1 MNSISNKQA
10 TALIGLGVANAFLT
24 TKTNNSLSQIRA
36 LEAENL
42 AAQEEAN
49 KISRETVY
57 ELSEQNQL
65 LKKQELDRAKEKQ
78 KTLIQ
83 LALKDLIFCL
93 NEELDIIESTS
104 SELAESFFRSKSLSS
119 TLDGYN
125 LSSKNFEEISDKT
138 YWSNLKG
145 RIKRIEEDA
154 LNANDKNLK
163 KFIPLVNALF
173 SLGERPEVKD
183 FSKRESILNKKIEF
197 RKSFLKEFFYK
208 NGQAKSKTFLPWG
221 EPELV
226 PEELSSLFTPS
237 SFYIFN
243 PPQTYGD
250 FEAAWSPMQMLM
262 YIGCWGFAA
271 AVMYI
276 TWWDLEELNFY
287 FIIFLLFFPLG
298 LGELMKN
305 KVKANLAKDEHFDI
319 IQKSIAA
326 SEEELAE
333 IDNKKKLELESSTEF
348 RKNYNDI
355 MKKILDFSDIFPFI
369 IKYGITTQNTRNT
382 NLF

>member
-1 MNSISNKQA
+1 MNSISSKQA
-10 TALIGLGVANAFLT
+10 NTLIGLGVANAFLT

-49 KISRETVY
+49 QISRETVY

-65 LKKQELDRAKEKQ
+65 LQNQELDRAKEKQ
-78 KTLIQ
+78 KTLVQ

-138 YWSNLKG
+138 YWSNLKR

-154 LNANDKNLK
+154 LNASDKNLK
-163 KFIPLVNALF
+163 KFIPLINALF

-183 FSKRESILNKKIEF
+183 FSKRESIHNKKIKF
-197 RKSFLKEFFYK
+197 RKSFLKEFFYE
-208 NGQAKSKTFLPWG
+208 NGQAKPKTFLPWS

-226 PEELSSLFTPS
+226 PEELRSLFAPS
-237 SFYIFN
+237 SFYTIN
-243 PPQTYGD
+243 PPETYEG
-250 FEAAWSPMQMLM
+250 FEAGRSLPQKLL
-262 YIGCWGFAA
+262 YILFWGFAA
-271 AVMYI
+271 AMIYI
-276 TWWDLEELNFY
+276 TWWDIEEFD
-287 FIIFLLFFPLG
+287 IFLILSLLLLPIG
-298 LGELMKN
+298 LGEFVKE
-305 KVKANLAKDEHFDI
+305 KVKANLAKNEQFDI

-333 IDNKKKLELESSTEF
+333 IDNKKKLESESLTEF
-348 RKNYNDI
+348 AKNQSDI
-355 MKKILDFSDIFPFI
+355 MEKILDFSDIYPFI
-369 IKYGITTQNTRNT
+369 IKYGITTQNT
-382 NLF
+382 L

>member
-10 TALIGLGVANAFLT
+10 TAIIGLGVANAFLT

-49 KISRETVY
+49 QISRETAY

-65 LKKQELDRAKEKQ
+65 LQNQELDRAKEKQ
-78 KTLIQ
+78 KTLVQ

-163 KFIPLVNALF
+163 KFIPLVHALF

-183 FSKRESILNKKIEF
+183 FSKRESIHNKKIEF
-197 RKSFLKEFFYK
+197 HNSFLKEFFYK
-208 NGQAKSKTFLPWG
+208 NGQAKPRTFLPWG

-226 PEELSSLFTPS
+226 PEELWSLFAPS
-237 SFYIFN
+237 SFYTIN
-243 PPQTYGD
+243 PPQTYEG
-250 FEAAWSPMQMLM
+250 FEAGTSLPQVLA

-271 AVMYI
+271 ALIYI
-276 TWWDLEELNFY
+276 NWWDIEELDITFY
-287 FIIFLLFFPLG
+287 VPILFLLLLPIGSSAFAK
-298 LGELMKN
+298 EIVN
-305 KVKANLAKDEHFDI
+305 ANLAKNEHFDI

-326 SEEELAE
+326 SEGELAE
-333 IDNKKKLELESSTEF
+333 IDNKKKLESESSTEF
-348 RKNYNDI
+348 RKNHNDI
-355 MKKILDFSDIFPFI
+355 MEKILDFSDIYPFI
-369 IKYGITTQNTRNT
+369 IKYGITTQNT
-382 NLF
+382 L

>member
-10 TALIGLGVANAFLT
+10 NAIIGLGVANAFLT
-24 TKTNNSLSQIRA
+24 AKTNKSLSQIRA

-49 KISRETVY
+49 QISRATVY

-65 LKKQELDRAKEKQ
+65 LQNQELDRAKEKQ
-78 KTLIQ
+78 KKIVQ

-93 NEELDIIESTS
+93 NEELDTIESTS

-119 TLDGYN
+119 VLDGYD

-145 RIKRIEEDA
+145 RIKRIQEDA

-183 FSKRESILNKKIEF
+183 FSKREAIHNEKIEF
-197 RKSFLKEFFYK
+197 HKSFLKEFFYK
-208 NGQAKSKTFLPWG
+208 NGQAKPKTFLPWG

-226 PEELSSLFTPS
+226 PEELWSLFAPS
-237 SFYIFN
+237 SFYTMHGS
-243 PPQTYGD
+243 QTYED
-250 FEAAWSPMQMLM
+250 FEAGTSFARGFLYLLS
-262 YIGCWGFAA
+262 WGAA
-271 AVMYI
+271 AAMTYFL
-276 TWWDLEELNFY
+276 WWDIEELGIPFY
-287 FIIFLLFFPLG
+287 AMILFLLLLPIG
-298 LGELMKN
+298 TDAYGKE
-305 KVKANLAKDEHFDI
+305 KVKANSAKNEQFDI

-326 SEEELAE
+326 SEGELAE
-333 IDNKKKLELESSTEF
+333 IDNKKKLESESLTEF
-348 RKNYNDI
+348 AKNQNDI
-355 MKKILDFSDIFPFI
+355 MEKILDFSDIYPFI
-369 IKYGITTQNTRNT
+369 IKYGITTQNT
-382 NLF
+382 L